1 MTEQTKENLCINTVI
16 ANSSKSPFNNILTI
30 KTKDELFE
38 NILNLYES
46 KNLENKN
53 NLHRSEIPTDQS
65 NYDDK
70 KSYIYS
76 TRIIANTVI
85 VPINNVKDE
94 EIKMVE
100 IKQEEKPEKMP
111 KFGRKKARSGIEG
124 KHNKFSDDNL
134 RRKCKHIIL
143 NEILMFINDKINE
156 IYDGDLG
163 QGILIKKLYT
173 LNHNQK
179 ANAVIKYNK
188 EFLYKTLGDIFSEN
202 ISSRYT
208 NFPKEHNKYLIEK
221 LRQEKDDAKRIY
233 FNNLFNLTFLQSLKH
248 FIGRE
253 DVVEL
258 DGLKTLDEI
267 MKQFDYDSEYK
278 SCLDYYLRNFDI
290 IINNKKSRKS
300 RKSESDKEE
309 EEDE

>member
-38 NILNLYES
+38 NILNLHES
-46 KNLENKN
+46 KNPENKN

-76 TRIIANTVI
+76 TRIIANKVI

-100 IKQEEKPEKMP
+100 IKQEEKPEKIP
-111 KFGRKKARSGIEG
+111 KFGRKRARSGIEG

-143 NEILMFINDKINE
+143 NEILMFINDKINK

-208 NFPKEHNKYLIEK
+208 NFPKEHNKELIEK
-221 LRQEKDDAKRIY
+221 LREEKDDDKRIY
-233 FNNLFNLTFLQSLKH
+233 FNNLFNLSFLESLNH
-248 FIGRE
+248 FTGKDNIE
-253 DVVEL
+253 EL
-258 DGLKTLDEI
+258 NGLKTIDEVLKQYDNDLD
-267 MKQFDYDSEYK
+267 YK
-278 SCLDYYLRNFDI
+278 TCLDYYLKNFEI
-290 IINNKKSRKS
+290 IINNKKSRNSKKFDK
-300 RKSESDKEE
+300 RDKES
-309 EEDE
+309 

>member
-16 ANSSKSPFNNILTI
+16 ANSSKSPFNIILTI
-30 KTKDELFE
+30 KNKDELFE
-38 NILNLYES
+38 NILNLHES
-46 KNLENKN
+46 KNPENKN

-76 TRIIANTVI
+76 TRIISNKVI

-100 IKQEEKPEKMP
+100 IKQEEKPEKKP
-111 KFGRKKARSGIEG
+111 KFGRKRGRSGIEG

-143 NEILMFINDKINE
+143 NEILMFINDKINK

-188 EFLYKTLGDIFSEN
+188 EFLYKTLEDIFSD
-202 ISSRYT
+202 ISRKVTSY
-208 NFPKEHNKYLIEK
+208 PKDYNKNLIK
-221 LRQEKDDAKRIY
+221 SLKNEKDYEKKKY
-233 FNNLFNLTFLQSLKH
+233 FQNLFNLTFLQCLNH
-248 FIGRE
+248 FNEKKICEELVGMKNMSKI
-253 DVVEL
+253 L
-258 DGLKTLDEI
+258 DGYSEDQDYLDNLKLCFTNYES
-267 MKQFDYDSEYK
+267 F
-278 SCLDYYLRNFDI
+278 
-290 IINNKKSRKS
+290 INNTKSRKS
-300 RKSESDKEE
+300 RHEC
-309 EEDE
+309 